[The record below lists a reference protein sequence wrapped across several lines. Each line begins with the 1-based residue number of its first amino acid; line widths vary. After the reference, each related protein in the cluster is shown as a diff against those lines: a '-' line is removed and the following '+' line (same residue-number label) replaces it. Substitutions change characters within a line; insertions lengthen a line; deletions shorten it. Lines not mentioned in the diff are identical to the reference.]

1 MLRNLKI
8 APRMT
13 LLILF
18 GVGVI
23 LAVITLYDY
32 YGTRR
37 ILESELKGRAE
48 NLAEATAAKMEVVK
62 RAVEKVI
69 EELAI
74 VFESNDFAPEK
85 IYQIIE
91 KTVLQHH
98 EIYGLGIAFT
108 ASGTE
113 PFIPYICLSE
123 TGLNRKNIAANNY
136 PYQTYDWYTLPT
148 ELGQPVWTEPYY
160 GPAGQTLLVTYCIPI
175 YTQSDMKLKG
185 VVMGDVSL
193 SWLTEMI
200 STMELGGNGYAFLI
214 SKNGTFISHP
224 KSELIMR
231 ETIFSIA
238 QKNNNKK
245 LRELGRNMVQAKSG
259 FVPFTGIFD
268 QKPYWMAYTGVKG
281 TGWSLGALFP
291 KREVMAKL
299 FELSRMKLALG
310 SLGSI
315 ALVLVVIGIARS
327 ISKPIGLLEA
337 ATRRLASGNLDAVLP
352 VIAGNDEI
360 AHLSGSFATMQHD
373 LKKHI
378 EELKHATAERERI
391 ESDLRIARDIQMSL
405 VPRDFNFDPPRA
417 EFDVFGMLD
426 PAREVGGDLYDFFLL
441 DTDKFFVS
449 IADASGKGVPAAL
462 FMAVSRSYLRA
473 FIRENHD
480 PAIAL
485 TRLNNELVQ
494 ENEAC
499 MFITIFC
506 AVIDLKT
513 GTVSYA
519 NGGHN
524 TTFVLRKTGETIG
537 LPKLEGFVVGPME
550 DMKYSSGT
558 YSLEND
564 DTLFLYTDGVIE
576 AENSKG
582 ELYDE
587 SRMLSLLS
595 SLAGKQC
602 EEIISAMRKNIR
614 GFAGNA
620 PQSDDIT
627 MLSFRYNGIRT

>member
-1 MLRNLKI
+1 
-8 APRMT
+8 MT
-13 LLILF
+13 ILILF
-18 GVGVI
+18 GVGAI
-23 LAVITLYDY
+23 LAAITLYDY

-37 ILESELKGRAE
+37 ILESELRGRAE
-48 NLAEATAAKMEVVK
+48 NLAEATAARMEVVK

-74 VFESNDFAPEK
+74 VFESNDFAPQK
-85 IYQIIE
+85 IYQIME
-91 KTVLQHH
+91 KTVSRHN

-108 ASGTE
+108 APGTE

-123 TGLNRKNIAANNY
+123 TGLNRKDLAADNY

-148 ELGQPVWTEPYY
+148 ELGRPVWTEPYY
-160 GPAGQTLLVTYCIPI
+160 GPAGQTLMVTYCVPI
-175 YTQSDMKLKG
+175 YTRPDMKIKG
-185 VVMGDVSL
+185 VVVGDVSL
-193 SWLTEMI
+193 HWLTEMI
-200 STMELGGNGYAFLI
+200 RSLDLGDKGYAFLI
-214 SKNGTFISHP
+214 SRNGTFVSHP

-238 QKNNNKK
+238 QRNNNKE
-245 LRELGRNMVQAKSG
+245 LRELGRSMVQAKSG

-268 QKPYWMAYTGVKG
+268 RRPYWIAYAGVKG

-291 KREVMAKL
+291 KREIMAKL

-310 SLGSI
+310 SLGAI
-315 ALVLVVIGIARS
+315 ALVLVVMGIARS
-327 ISKPIGLLEA
+327 ISRPIGQLET
-337 ATRRLASGNLDAVLP
+337 ATQRLAGGNLDAVLP
-352 VIAGNDEI
+352 VISGNDEV
-360 AHLSGSFATMQHD
+360 AHLSGSFATMQRD
-373 LKKHI
+373 LKKYI
-378 EELKHATAERERI
+378 EELKYATAERERI

-405 VPRDFNFDPPRA
+405 VPSKFSFEPPHA
-417 EFDVFGMLD
+417 EFDVFAMLD

-449 IADASGKGVPAAL
+449 IADASGKGIPAAL

-485 TRLNNELVQ
+485 TRLNNELAK
-494 ENEAC
+494 ENETS

-506 AVIDLKT
+506 AIVDLKT
-513 GTVSYA
+513 GTFSYA

-550 DMKYSSGT
+550 NMEYSSST
-558 YSLEND
+558 YSLESG

-576 AENSKG
+576 AENSNG
-582 ELYDE
+582 ELYGED
-587 SRMLSLLS
+587 RMLSLLS
-595 SLAGKQC
+595 SFAGKQC
-602 EEIISAMRKNIR
+602 REITDTMRRNVHE
-614 GFAGNA
+614 FVCNA

-627 MLSFRYNGIRT
+627 MLSFRYNGIRA

>member
-1 MLRNLKI
+1 MFRNLKI

-13 LLILF
+13 LLILL
-18 GVGVI
+18 GVGAI

-37 ILESELKGRAE
+37 ILESELQGRAE

-74 VFESNDFAPEK
+74 VLENDDFAPQK
-85 IYQIIE
+85 IYQIME
-91 KTVLQHH
+91 QTVCQHN
-98 EIYGLGIAFT
+98 EIYGLGIALT
-108 ASGTE
+108 APGTE
-113 PFIPYICLSE
+113 PFIPYVCLSE
-123 TGLNRKNIAANNY
+123 TGLNRKNLAADNY

-148 ELGQPVWTEPYY
+148 ELGRSVWTEPYY
-160 GPAGQTLLVTYCIPI
+160 GPAGQTLMVTYCIPI
-175 YTQSDMKLKG
+175 YTRPDMQLKG
-185 VVMGDVSL
+185 VVVGDVSL

-200 STMELGGNGYAFLI
+200 RAMELGGNGYAFLI
-214 SKNGTFISHP
+214 SRNGTFISHP
-224 KSELIMR
+224 KTELIMC

-238 QKNNNKK
+238 QRNNNKK

-268 QKPYWMAYTGVKG
+268 GQPYWMAYAGVKG

-315 ALVLVVIGIARS
+315 ALVLVVMSIARS
-327 ISKPIGLLEA
+327 ISRPIGQLEA
-337 ATRRLASGNLDAVLP
+337 ATQRLADGNLDDILP
-352 VIAGNDEI
+352 AISGNDEV
-360 AHLSGSFATMQHD
+360 ARLSGSFATMQRD

-378 EELKHATAERERI
+378 EDLKHATAERERI
-391 ESDLRIARDIQMSL
+391 ESDLRIARDIQRSI
-405 VPRDFNFDPPRA
+405 VPRDFSFEPPHA
-417 EFDVFGMLD
+417 EFDVFAMLD

-441 DTDKFFVS
+441 DTDKFFIS
-449 IADASGKGVPAAL
+449 IADASGKGIPAAL

-485 TRLNNELVQ
+485 TRLNDELVK
-494 ENEAC
+494 ENETS

-506 AVIDLKT
+506 AVVDLKT
-513 GTVSYA
+513 GTFSYA

-524 TTFVLRKTGETIG
+524 TTFILRKTGETIG

-558 YSLEND
+558 YSLENG
-564 DTLFLYTDGVIE
+564 DTLFLYTDGVVE
-576 AENSKG
+576 AENSNG
-582 ELYDE
+582 ELYGE
-587 SRMLSLLS
+587 ALMLSLLS

-602 EEIISAMRKNIR
+602 GEIISAMRQSVR

-620 PQSDDIT
+620 LQSDDIT
-627 MLSFRYNGIRT
+627 MLSFRYNGIRV